1 MLKTDIPQT
10 ATEETVHPV
19 SYRPYI
25 ILNTTQRCNLRCR
38 MCFWSK
44 PEVAQSLR
52 KHDPTMPMSLYQRAL
67 EESVPYGRALCLA
80 GGGEFLADPV
90 YEERLQHLGETLRR
104 HPEIMLY
111 QTTNGTLLS
120 DETLGFLRGVKKV
133 GMTLSIDTLDTLT
146 YASIRRPGGL
156 SGVESTIRGLRKQL
170 HALGLE
176 EIHLRL
182 NMVIMKRNIFSI
194 PEVLRFA
201 KQVGAVVFV
210 DHPQGFG
217 PDDLHRESLFRYPVF
232 TNVFLAKCQKLADSL
247 NVEFQRPPAFAVEPH
262 EIEAYHAALN
272 DRQLSCYQL
281 DREGPVQ
288 IDHEGN
294 VSVCCQNLVF
304 GNLKQQAFKEIFF
317 SPRYT
322 EYRTAIAQ
330 GKPLAPCDRCR
341 HLYRSAPYLYDA
353 MVYGMDI
360 PLAERNM
367 ALEPDFEREGFF
379 DWLSELSERQIRHHL
394 HAHYLARA
402 KHLSGDAID
411 EELAD
416 FERSKQRDRT
426 FLTWIRNQTRVLVYP
441 AGKQSGWLLRHSLL
455 AEVDVIAVADRN
467 PVLHGKKFYG
477 KPVVPPTEI
486 VTLAPDVIFVASD
499 IHQTVIL
506 QELAHMREAG
516 IEIMTL

>member
-1 MLKTDIPQT
+1 MP
-10 ATEETVHPV
+10 ETLHPP

-25 ILNTTQRCNLRCR
+25 ILNTTHRCNLRCR

-52 KHDPTMPMSLYQRAL
+52 KHDPTMPMSLYKRAL

-80 GGGEFLADPV
+80 GGGEFLADPL
-90 YEERLQHLGETLRR
+90 YEERLKHLGETLRQ

-111 QTTNGTLLS
+111 QTTNGTLLT
-120 DETLGFLRGVKKV
+120 DETLGFLKGVKKV
-133 GMTLSIDTLDTLT
+133 GMTLSIDTLDALT

-156 SGVESTIRGLRKQL
+156 SGVEATIRGLRKQL

-176 EIHLRL
+176 EVHLRL
-182 NMVIMKRNIFSI
+182 NMVIMKRNIFSV

-201 KQVGAVVFV
+201 KEVCATVFV

-217 PDDLHRESLFRYPVF
+217 PNDLHRESLFRYPVF
-232 TNVFLAKCQKLADSL
+232 ANDFLAKCQRLAESL
-247 NVEFQRPPAFAVEPH
+247 NVEFQRPPAFAIKPH
-262 EIEAYHAALN
+262 EVDAYHAALN

-304 GNLKQQAFKEIFF
+304 GNLNQQPFKEIFF
-317 SPRYT
+317 SPRYH

-353 MVYGMDI
+353 AVYGMDI

-367 ALEPDFEREGFF
+367 ALQPDFEHEGFF

-394 HAHYLARA
+394 RADYHAHA
-402 KHLSGDAID
+402 KHLSEDAID
-411 EELAD
+411 NELAD
-416 FERSKQRDRT
+416 FERSKLHNRT
-426 FLTWIRNQTRVLVYP
+426 FLSWIRSNRKILVYP
-441 AGKQSGWLLRHSLL
+441 AGKQSAWLFRHSLL
-455 AEVDVIAVADRN
+455 AEVDVIAVSDRN
-467 PVLHGKKFYG
+467 QTLHGKTFHG
-477 KPVVPPTEI
+477 KPVIPPTKI
-486 VTLAPDVIFVASD
+486 IDLAPDIVFIASD
-499 IHQTVIL
+499 IHQFTIL
-506 QELAHMREAG
+506 RELAHLHEAG
-516 IEIMTL
+516 IEIVTL